1 MDWSGKGL
9 CALGNAKSLFPD
21 ENMFLHR
28 VLMGTTPFRHVDGG
42 LVVGGEGIGLSA
54 IGWVGVTLPHP
65 SSI

>member
-1 MDWSGKGL
+1 
-9 CALGNAKSLFPD
+9 
-21 ENMFLHR
+21 MFLHR